1 MNQKRPEFSIIF
13 LIASIIGVIVFF
25 IISEIFIMP
34 LLDTIPSIV
43 LVGVY
48 FGVFGIILFIVL
60 NIAGT
65 IEKVDVEAS
74 MKLIG
79 IGCIVG
85 LFILGMLFEFLYE
98 LGGNIQEIPA
108 NNVVF
113 LLDDSGSM
121 EDSDPNFER
130 INAVEQIV
138 ESKGEDFNY
147 AIYQFGEEINCVRPM
162 ASKSAGMPDLRQPPM
177 GQTPVRGALSTLQQ
191 DIKNGV
197 ISVATNLQ
205 VVMLTDGHATD
216 LGWWNHRL
224 GSAIKYYQR
233 QGIPINTVGLGQADQ
248 NLMEKIASETGGVSV
263 MVSDVSELVNAM
275 NSVVRTGVI
284 KRTLLTKRP
293 TVNLNIL
300 YGILHILFIA
310 LLGGIFAPLKLS
322 VAGDSD
328 NEISILVVSAVLSVV
343 AAIIIEVGMN
353 IFATSIVRFIAVLL
367 IGITFAF
374 VIRKSTI
381 IPGGLGGMQAGGY

>member
-1 MNQKRPEFSIIF
+1 MNQQRPEFSIIF
-13 LIASIIGVIVFF
+13 LIASIIGSIVFF
-25 IISEIFIMP
+25 IIGEIFLVP
-34 LLDTIPSIV
+34 LLNTISSIV
-43 LVGVY
+43 LVGIY
-48 FGVFGIILFIVL
+48 FGVFGIVLFLVL
-60 NIAGT
+60 NIAGA

-98 LGGNIQEIPA
+98 LGGSIQEIPA

-147 AIYQFGEEINCVRPM
+147 AIYRFGEEINCVRPM

-191 DIKNGV
+191 DIENGA
-197 ISVATNLQ
+197 IGVATNLQ

-216 LGWWNHRL
+216 LGWWNRHL

-248 NLMEKIASETGGVSV
+248 NLMEKISSETGGVSV
-263 MVSDVSELVNAM
+263 MASDVSQLVNAM
-275 NSVVRTGVI
+275 NSAVRTSTI

-310 LLGGIFAPLKLS
+310 LLGCVFAPLKLS
-322 VAGDSD
+322 TAGDTD
-328 NEISILVVSAVLSVV
+328 NEISILAVSGILSLV
-343 AAIIIEVGMN
+343 AGIIMEIGMN
-353 IFATSIVRFIAVLL
+353 IFAVNVVRFIVILL

-374 VIRKSTI
+374 VIRRITI
-381 IPGGLGGMQAGGY
+381 IPGGLGGMQTGGY

>member
-197 ISVATNLQ
+197 ISVAANLQ

-353 IFATSIVRFIAVLL
+353 IFAASIVRFITVLL